1 MVIMYLYLWTKL
13 GQRPG
18 KDSVQIRQSKGL
30 FATVNEVIFIVHF
43 FCRNLKE
50 HAMKRI
56 AILVPETAVVEA
68 VADPR
73 YIFMFVN
80 DFLKSSGKEA
90 PFSVQMVGL
99 TREVRVTD
107 GLFSIHTDAVLK
119 DAQKPDLI
127 IIPAISGN
135 LDTALRLN
143 QDFLPWI
150 AKQYKE
156 GSEVASLCIGAFLL
170 AETGLLSGRSCS
182 THWLF
187 ANEFRIRYPDI
198 EMTDDKIVT
207 EQNGLYTSGGANS
220 YWNLLLYLVEK
231 YTSRELAILASKYFV
246 LDIERASQSPFSI
259 FKGQK
264 VHNDPEIVKVQEYI
278 ETNFQDKITVDEL
291 CDKFGIA
298 RRTFE
303 RRFKKAT
310 SNTVLEYWQRVK
322 IEAAKRQLEV
332 SRKTVGEVM
341 YEVGYNDTKAFRDI
355 FKKVTSMSP
364 VDYRNKYNKEALN

>member
-1 MVIMYLYLWTKL
+1 MVWAYLYRVK
-13 GQRPG
+13 
-18 KDSVQIRQSKGL
+18 SS
-30 FATVNEVIFIVHF
+30 
-43 FCRNLKE
+43 
-50 HAMKRI
+50 AMKQI

-73 YIFMFVN
+73 YLFTAVN
-80 DFLKSSGKEA
+80 DFLRSAGRQPA
-90 PFSVQMVGL
+90 FNVQLVGL
-99 TREVRVTD
+99 TPEVRVTD
-107 GLFSIHTDAVLK
+107 GLFSIHADAVL
-119 DAQKPDLI
+119 ANARRPDLI
-127 IIPAISGN
+127 VVPAISGN
-135 LDTALRLN
+135 LDNALRLN
-143 QDFLPWI
+143 QEFIPWI
-150 AKQYKE
+150 VENYKG

-170 AETGLLSGRSCS
+170 ADTGLLNGRSCS

-187 ANEFRIRYPDI
+187 ANEFRNRYP
-198 EMTDDKIVT
+198 EVSLTDDKIVT
-207 EQNGLYTSGGANS
+207 DQSGLYSSGGANS

-231 YTSRELAILASKYFV
+231 YTNREMAILASKFFV
-246 LDIERASQSPFSI
+246 LDIDRNSQSPFSI

-264 VHNDPEIVKVQEYI
+264 IHNDPDIVRVQEFI
-278 ETNFQDKITVDEL
+278 ESNYQDKITVDEL
-291 CDKFGIA
+291 CEKFGIA

-310 SNTVLEYWQRVK
+310 NNTVLEYWQRVK
-322 IEAAKRQLEV
+322 IEAAKRQLEM